1 VELHGGS
8 VTATSPGR
16 DRGTTV
22 TVRLPTCRPPAA
34 FDPGPLTPVGL
45 ESPKRSVL
53 LIEDNA
59 DARLMLRTVLAHE
72 GHTVHEAADG
82 PTGVAAALATRPD
95 IAFVDLDLPGFDG
108 YEVVRRLREAPEA
121 RKLRMIALS
130 GYGGAEVRQR
140 ALYAGFDDHLVKPI
154 EPDRLTALLRDTG
167 RD

>member
-1 VELHGGS
+1 
-8 VTATSPGR
+8 
-16 DRGTTV
+16 
-22 TVRLPTCRPPAA
+22 
-34 FDPGPLTPVGL
+34 
-45 ESPKRSVL
+45 VL

-108 YEVVRRLREAPEA
+108 YEVVRRLRAAPEA
-121 RKLRMIALS
+121 RKLRVIALS